1 MSTTPLDIRDTQE
14 GAPDREEKRV
24 LAALRGLRFG
34 SVEVLVHD
42 GRIVQIERR
51 EKVRLAE
58 SGRRQPDNRK
68 RITNDI
74 EGADRISGSAAPERD
89 E

>member
-1 MSTTPLDIRDTQE
+1 MSITPLDIRDTDE
-14 GAPDREEKRV
+14 GPQAEEKRV

-34 SVEVLVHD
+34 SVEILVHD

-51 EKVRLAE
+51 EKVRLAD
-58 SGRRQPDNRK
+58 SSRRQPDHRK
-68 RITNDI
+68 RNPNDI
-74 EGADRISGSAAPERD
+74 EGADRNPGSTAPETD